1 MTRLTFDGSVSTSV
15 TRTGPT
21 HVIRNGPLGQILKGW
36 IWEIHIGYFGRK
48 LGAAVSGAD
57 EDMAHEA

>member
-1 MTRLTFDGSVSTSV
+1 LNHGSFSTSV
-15 TRTGPT
+15 ARTGPT
-21 HVIRNGPLGQILKGW
+21 HVICNGPLGQILKGR
-36 IWEIHIGYFGRK
+36 IWDVHVGYFGRE